1 MAEYF
6 NVTTNVGDAEIAN
19 AIATN
24 TKLNITHIAFGDGNG
39 AVPTPTKSRTTLVRE
54 VHRQAVTK
62 YERHKTNANW
72 IVIETIIPSGVGGFT
87 IREMGVVAN
96 GKLISHGSHA
106 PFEKVADPT
115 GVSEYRL
122 KFTQNVRDGSVV
134 EITLDESLIYAS
146 QAWVDENYIPRD
158 EIIDNLITNDG
169 TKPVSAKQAKIL
181 NESKLGKD
189 ENAISSTKLKDARKI
204 NNVSFDGTEDIIVID
219 ILSDFSTNDIAK
231 LKPIE
236 VCNFIE
242 TRTNNL
248 RLNAHYKC
256 VNGPTD
262 GGIFPDP
269 YGAIEGFATSHNYCS
284 YSWQRFS
291 AINGGEQYI
300 RHALN
305 NNTWSE
311 WSKIAKTSSNVASA
325 SKLQTLRNIAISGD
339 GTGSTNFDGSTDVA
353 INLILKDVNNS
364 AGIYGANNLEI
375 PVINLNKKG
384 QLISAGN
391 RQFPYASTVQYG
403 ATVLYDGIDS
413 YSKDHAATANAV
425 RQLGENRYQRTFS
438 SNQEFD
444 LARNDF
450 DGIHTEYTWKNSP
463 AGSQIAAAQF
473 FRYSQD
479 WVGKLFF
486 DLPSHKLYTQ
496 TFTSGT
502 TTSEWKEIAYT
513 KSNVASASKL
523 QNPRQI
529 FGQTFDGTNDV
540 NGTVTASTGIFQADE
555 YHFIDTGR
563 NGVDRMNFNCYT
575 GIFNFI
581 DANNSNIVAR
591 ISPSGIDCNAA
602 SASKLQ
608 TARNIAISGDVSG
621 SADFDGS
628 RNIQINTSIN
638 GFDNW
643 KSPNGYM
650 KLPKGMILQWGTVD
664 ETDNQGENN
673 RTVTFPIAFP
683 NTCLNALATRVTAS
697 PSGDNSD
704 GGLALYNTT
713 NTTIS
718 VHYATYTGASSGSLR
733 GFKWFAI
740 GY

>member
-1 MAEYF
+1 MAAYY
-6 NVTTNVGDAEIAN
+6 NVTTNTGDAEIAA
-19 AIATN
+19 AIASN
-24 TKLNITHIAFGDGNG
+24 TKLAITHIAFGDGNG
-39 AVPTPTKSRTTLVRE
+39 SVPTPNKARTTLIRE
-54 VHRQAVTK
+54 VHRQPVNK
-62 YERHKTNANW
+62 YERHPTNANW
-72 IVIETIIPSGVGGFT
+72 IVIEAIIPSNIGGFT
-87 IREMGVVAN
+87 IREMGIIAN

-122 KFTQNVRDGSVV
+122 KFTQNIKDGNVV

-189 ENAISSTKLKDARKI
+189 ENASSSTKLKDARKI

-236 VCNFIE
+236 VCNFIK

-269 YGAIEGFATSHNYCS
+269 YGAIEGFATSDNYCS

-300 RHALN
+300 RHALD

-311 WSKIAKTSSNVASA
+311 WSTIAKTSSNVASA
-325 SKLQTLRNIAISGD
+325 SKLQTSRNIAISGD
-339 GTGSTNFDGSTDVA
+339 GTGSANFDGSTNVA
-353 INLILKDVNNS
+353 INFILKDVNNS

-486 DLPSHKLYTQ
+486 DIPSHKLYTQ
-496 TFTSGT
+496 TFTNGT

-523 QNPRQI
+523 QIPRQI

-555 YHFIDTGR
+555 YHYIDTGR
-563 NGVDRMNFNCYT
+563 NGIDRMNFHGYA

-581 DANNSNIVAR
+581 DAKDGTIVAR
-591 ISPSGIDCNAA
+591 ISQNGIDCNAA
-602 SASKLQ
+602 SASKLR
-608 TARNIAISGDVSG
+608 TPRNIAISGDVSG
-621 SADFDGS
+621 SAYFDGS
-628 RNIQINTSIN
+628 GNIQINTSVN

-643 KSPNGYM
+643 KGQNGYTKLPNG
-650 KLPKGMILQWGTVD
+650 LILQWGTQD
-664 ETDNQGENN
+664 YASNPGE
-673 RTVTFPIAFP
+673 VSASITFPIAFP
-683 NTCLNALATRVTAS
+683 NSCLNISLTRKISAQSTDGDGTALLISTTQTMAHIS
-697 PSGDNSD
+697 LQHMNQNS
-704 GGLALYNTT
+704 T
-713 NTTIS
+713 
-718 VHYATYTGASSGSLR
+718 GSLR
-733 GFKWFAI
+733 GYTWLAI